1 MKKGVIIA
9 IGVAIAI
16 VALIVGFIIIANKE
30 KIPMNTESFKTTM
43 EEKGFITQNAKE
55 QFNNNL

>member
-9 IGVAIAI
+9 IGGAIAI
-16 VALIVGFIIIANKE
+16 VALIVGFIIIA
-30 KIPMNTESFKTTM
+30 
-43 EEKGFITQNAKE
+43 QNAKE